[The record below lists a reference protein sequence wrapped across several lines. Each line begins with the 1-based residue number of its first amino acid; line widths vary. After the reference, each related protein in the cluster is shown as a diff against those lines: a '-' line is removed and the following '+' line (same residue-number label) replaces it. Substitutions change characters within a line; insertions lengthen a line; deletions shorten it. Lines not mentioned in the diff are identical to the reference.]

1 MVSPTPP
8 QPPEIP
14 DEISQRRNSA
24 VDSRATAI
32 SSNVKNALKI
42 ILADIAELE
51 TKKKKYLSL
60 LSSLLYFLFLTFSS
74 FFTILFFLFLH
85 KNYKKLKVENEHR
98 GG

>member
-51 TKKKKYLSL
+51 TKKKKYLS
-60 LSSLLYFLFLTFSS
+60 SFSFLYFLFLTFSS